1 MAGVGWRNVAECML
15 AGNRLTPKSPF
26 SLMEAGVWT

>member
-1 MAGVGWRNVAECML
+1 MAGAVGWRNVAL
-15 AGNRLTPKSPF
+15 AGNRLMPKSTF